1 MTTSTVEVRL
11 TLTED
16 IARKLRETAQA
27 RGVTEETV
35 VEQALDLLY
44 ELDDTPLLKDYW
56 FSVAAMHDD
65 WEAMPE
71 DWIAE
76 R

>member
-1 MTTSTVEVRL
+1 
-11 TLTED
+11 
-16 IARKLRETAQA
+16 
-27 RGVTEETV
+27 
-35 VEQALDLLY
+35 LLY